1 MYDRLGT
8 YLYFVLGVSTGAP
21 AVSCSSAA
29 ARSADHLDRP
39 WPLALAGEVAAREGR
54 GRCERG
60 RATSSRSSSNSSS
73 CTLHGRR
80 RQTEPAALVPSARPG
95 SAIGRIDV
103 QQTLAARQD
112 DPGSSDPC
120 PHRRE
125 RLGLRYVPQSLPF
138 RTGPTAVHDCRTL
151 VANGSGSNLTSF
163 ERYRQSGSLRCL
175 SYKTLLLPQLSSAPF
190 GTLLPLSST
199 LRLSLLL
206 GCTFSWR
213 ATRTATAAPQ
223 PACPW

>member
-1 MYDRLGT
+1 MYLGCRLDA
-8 YLYFVLGVSTGAP
+8 GAP

-95 SAIGRIDV
+95 GAIGRIDV